1 MCDSVGAAVK
11 QRDILVGEI
20 MNLCEKFR
28 IRIFYTVSHLAY
40 GITKKISIS
49 WVSMCERYT

>member
-28 IRIFYTVSHLAY
+28 IRIFYT
-40 GITKKISIS
+40 ISQ
-49 WVSMCERYT
+49 MP